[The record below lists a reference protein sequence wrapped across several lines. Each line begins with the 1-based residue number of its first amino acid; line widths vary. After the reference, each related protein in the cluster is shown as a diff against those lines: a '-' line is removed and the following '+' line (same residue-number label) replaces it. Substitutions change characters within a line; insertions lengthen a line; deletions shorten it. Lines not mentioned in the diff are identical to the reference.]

1 MNDGRHILSNSRIRS
16 FKTCPR
22 KHYFEYVLGVR
33 REPTEA
39 LRLGSAV
46 HHGLDLLKTGHELTE
61 ATDAIE
67 ENYQLLGMLAGT
79 PEFANTLCI
88 ECVKACRLVE
98 GWSRRWQNADFE
110 VVKSESRFDIGILNP
125 GTNRKST
132 KYGLSG
138 KIDAIIR
145 LDDGRLAILEHK
157 TTKEDISPGSTY
169 WRHLKLDS
177 QISTYFVAAKAVG
190 YDVETVIYDVIRKP
204 GIAPRLV
211 PQEDADGNK
220 IVLDAK
226 GDRVF
231 LKSGKPRQS
240 AGEGHTLQAA
250 RETPEQY
257 GARLA
262 ADIAQRPEWYYHRQ
276 EIPRGHNDIQEFKA
290 ELWQVQKNIGL
301 AVRENRHYKNSDAC
315 FSPYPCAYFDVC
327 TLGID
332 LTQETPEGF
341 VRLDFVHPELLED
354 SNGHSSATDPNKT
367 PAADQQATTAT
378 TDPSG
383 CSSPSCGNV
392 CCHTG

>member
-1 MNDGRHILSNSRIRS
+1 MNDGRDRLSNSRIRS

-22 KHYFEYVLGVR
+22 KEWFEYGLGVR
-33 REPTEA
+33 RKPTEA

-46 HHGLDLLKTGHELTE
+46 HHALDLLKTGHELAIAVASIESNYDILALQANDPDRTN
-61 ATDAIE
+61 AFAIE
-67 ENYQLLGMLAGT
+67 CT
-79 PEFANTLCI
+79 KTRC
-88 ECVKACRLVE
+88 LVE
-98 GWSRRWQNADFE
+98 GWFFRWRNADFE
-110 VVKSESRFDIGILNP
+110 VVKSESRFDIDIRNP
-125 GTNRKST
+125 ATSHKST
-132 KYGLSG
+132 KFGLSG

-157 TTKEDISPGSTY
+157 TTKEDISSGSTY

-177 QISTYFVAAKAVG
+177 QISTYFVAAKAIG
-190 YDVETVIYDVIRKP
+190 YDVQTVIYDVIRKP
-204 GIAPRLV
+204 AIAPRLV

-220 IVLDAK
+220 IVHDGN

-240 AGEGHTLQAA
+240 AGEGHTLLAA
-250 RETPEQY
+250 KETPEQY

-262 ADIAQRPEWYYHRQ
+262 ADIAQRPEWYYQRN
-276 EIPRGHNDIQEFKA
+276 EIPRGHNDIKEFKD
-290 ELWQVQKNIGL
+290 ELWQVQKSIGL
-301 AVRENRHYKNSDAC
+301 AHREGRHYKNPDAC

-354 SNGHSSATDPNKT
+354 SNGHSSATDTNKT
-367 PAADQQATTAT
+367 PAADQQAATAAGQ
-378 TDPSG
+378 DG
-383 CSSPSCGNV
+383 CGSSACGNV
-392 CCHTG
+392 CCHAG